1 MPVTMTW
8 QTEDHKIVGP
18 LGRKEKGLV
27 QIGSV
32 CFIDCRSYFDS
43 LLQLGWL
50 SLNFAVANQLK
61 KPTCGHIQIADL
73 SNKIHSI
80 NMVIETNARFSTSP

>member
-8 QTEDHKIVGP
+8 PTEDHKIVSP
-18 LGRKEKGLV
+18 PERKEKGLV

-32 CFIDCRSYFDS
+32 CFIGCRSNFDP

-80 NMVIETNARFSTSP
+80 NMVIEEDA

>member
-1 MPVTMTW
+1 MPVTMTRP
-8 QTEDHKIVGP
+8 TEDHKIGSP
-18 LGRKEKGLV
+18 PGRKEKGLV

-32 CFIDCRSYFDS
+32 CFTSCRSYFDP

-50 SLNFAVANQLK
+50 SLNFVVANQLK
-61 KPTCGHIQIADL
+61 KPTWGHIQIADL

-80 NMVIETNARFSTSP
+80 NMVIEEDA

>member
-8 QTEDHKIVGP
+8 PTEDHKIVSP
-18 LGRKEKGLV
+18 PGRKEKSLV

-32 CFIDCRSYFDS
+32 CFTSCRSYFDP

-50 SLNFAVANQLK
+50 ALNFAVANQLK
-61 KPTCGHIQIADL
+61 KPTSGHIQIADL
-73 SNKIHSI
+73 SNRIHSI
-80 NMVIETNARFSTSP
+80 NMVIEEDA